1 MGAEYDDGLDGRFW
15 LKLMLACAGLAAAGA
30 VVLFLIGVVWAGF
43 GLIGVF
49 VAIIVAA
56 VVINWAI
63 ERRRQA

>member
-15 LKLMLACAGLAAAGA
+15 LKLMLVAAGLAAAA
-30 VVLFLIGVVWAGF
+30 AAVLFLVGVVWAGF

-49 VAIIVAA
+49 VVIIIAA

-63 ERRRQA
+63 ERRREA